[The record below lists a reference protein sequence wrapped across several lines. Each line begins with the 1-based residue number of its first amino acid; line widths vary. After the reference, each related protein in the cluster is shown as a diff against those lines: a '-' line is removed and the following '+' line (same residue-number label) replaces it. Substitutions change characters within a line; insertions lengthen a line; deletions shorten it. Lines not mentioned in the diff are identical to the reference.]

1 MLALKPA
8 AQRFA
13 PFSGTSSPS
22 SNKLMSED
30 HVPAPPAALTPARPE
45 QPTAASA
52 TTAARA
58 ASGADKNDT
67 KLTSRTLAGPNA
79 PSKAQTGA
87 RARDAKSMP
96 KATGRW
102 TAEEHD
108 EFLKCLDIYG
118 REWKKVAERITTRT
132 AAQIRSHAQKYFKKI
147 EAAGE
152 GAPKAK
158 PTTTAPTAPDGAPQI
173 PAETLAG
180 ALGALDDM
188 LRALRSKRARYD
200 DDAAPS
206 EAASDAREAPPVEK
220 RPRAASEGLVIP
232 QAKRSRA
239 NSDDRAPGLRRRV
252 TCDDLRALEALE
264 LLREAAGGAF

>member
-13 PFSGTSSPS
+13 PFAAGTSPPA
-22 SNKLMSED
+22 NKLNSIMPT
-30 HVPAPPAALTPARPE
+30 PAEPAALTPARPE
-45 QPTAASA
+45 QPTMPTPNTAEHAAA
-52 TTAARA
+52 EKKDCPT
-58 ASGADKNDT
+58 
-67 KLTSRTLAGPNA
+67 LTSRTLAPPNTS
-79 PSKAQTGA
+79 SKAQTGA

-152 GAPKAK
+152 GAPKAAR
-158 PTTTAPTAPDGAPQI
+158 PAPTAAAADGAPQI

-188 LRALRSKRARYD
+188 LRALRSKRARYED
-200 DDAAPS
+200 ETPSETGSDEAAP
-206 EAASDAREAPPVEK
+206 AEK